1 MKRFLLPL
9 LLVLLGLGGGISA
22 GVMLRPDA
30 DPATEALTEP
40 EHHPPEA
47 APEYVKLNNQFIIPL
62 IEEERIASIV
72 VLSLSLEVTAGA
84 ADTVY
89 AKEPRLRDS
98 FLQILFDHANI
109 GGFRGSFT
117 DGSNLAALRHSLLE
131 AAQTVLQDTVTDV
144 LITDIARQD
153 S

>member
-9 LLVLLGLGGGISA
+9 LLVILGAGGGIGA
-22 GVMLRPDA
+22 GVMLRPGA
-30 DPATEALTEP
+30 DPATEAQAEP

-117 DGSNLAALRHSLLE
+117 DGSNLAALRRSLLE

>member
-9 LLVLLGLGGGISA
+9 LLVLLGLGGGIGA
-22 GVMLRPDA
+22 GVMLRPTADHATDA
-30 DPATEALTEP
+30 PIAP
-40 EHHPPEA
+40 EDHPPAA
-47 APEYVKLNNQFIIPL
+47 APEYVKLSNQFIIPL
-62 IEEERIASIV
+62 IEEERIASII

-117 DGSNLAALRHSLLE
+117 DGSNLTALRRSLLE
-131 AAQTVLQDTVTDV
+131 AAQTVLHETVTDV